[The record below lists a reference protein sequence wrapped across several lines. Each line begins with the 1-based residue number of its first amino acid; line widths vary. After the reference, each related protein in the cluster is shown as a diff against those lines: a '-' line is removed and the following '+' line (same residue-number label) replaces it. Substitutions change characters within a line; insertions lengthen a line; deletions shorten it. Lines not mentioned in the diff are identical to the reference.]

1 MRRIAR
7 WRNRV
12 LRGASILWLC
22 GVVAALV
29 ACRDAAP
36 AAIFDEDIDSPSV
49 PVEQLKGHISI
60 EHLKTL
66 AKGDATTIVS
76 DIYIEGYVV
85 ANDLYG
91 EYYKSIVLCDESG
104 GIEISIDSRDLAVL
118 FPLSARVVV
127 HCSSLAL
134 GDYGGQLTLG
144 AQPTAD
150 YSVDRIAEL
159 DIARYFTIDKSAPR
173 VIKPQKVAIAEL
185 GPSLVG
191 DYVMLEGVTFG
202 TQAGMTWCDKDVE
215 TGDFITTKRLLTDGS
230 GEQIMLT
237 FIASCTYAAETIPS
251 GEGAVCGIVE
261 FFNGEYSLR
270 VINRMLRF

>member
-7 WRNRV
+7 WQSRV
-12 LRGASILWLC
+12 LRRASILWLC
-22 GVVAALV
+22 VVLAALV
-29 ACRDAAP
+29 ACRDTSP
-36 AAIFDEDIDSPSV
+36 AEFFGEESEEK
-49 PVEQLKGHISI
+49 VEPMEPLKGHISI

-66 AKGDATTIVS
+66 AKGDATIIVS

-144 AQPTAD
+144 AQPTAE

-159 DIARYFTIDKSAPR
+159 DIARYFTIDKTNPC

-185 GPSLVG
+185 TPALVG

-202 TQAGMTWCDKDVE
+202 SQAGMMWCDKDLE

-237 FIASCTYAAETIPS
+237 FIPSCTYAAETIPS
-251 GEGAVCGIVE
+251 GEGVVCGIVE
-261 FFNGEYSLR
+261 YFDGEYSLR
-270 VINRMLRF
+270 VINRMMRF